1 MLLAW
6 VALFA
11 GLAIFLSNRFRTLKL
26 SVKITAFLV
35 VVTLLFIA
43 LR

>member
-1 MLLAW
+1 MLLVW
-6 VALFA
+6 LSVFV

-26 SVKITAFLV
+26 GVKIAAFLV
-35 VVTLLFIA
+35 VVTLLYTV